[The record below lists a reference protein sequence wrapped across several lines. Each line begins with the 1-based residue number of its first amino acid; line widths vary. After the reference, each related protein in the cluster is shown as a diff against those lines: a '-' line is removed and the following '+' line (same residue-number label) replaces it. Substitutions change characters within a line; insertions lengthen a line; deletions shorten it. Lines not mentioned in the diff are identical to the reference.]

1 MYRKKILNL
10 IDWKTK
16 PNRKPLILNGARQVG
31 KSWLVRQFGKENY
44 EGQIIE
50 VNFEKSKNL
59 HTIFKTNFDIKR
71 IVFELNLALNT
82 TIDITKDLLFFDEIQ
97 ACPEALG
104 SLRYFYEE
112 MPNLHLI
119 AAGSLLDFE
128 FRNQP
133 FPVGRIETLNLYPL
147 SFYEFLIARNKVNL
161 VQLLDM
167 DFKEVPQE
175 TQTFFEEDFNLYL
188 IVGGMPEAVKYFID
202 TNDFKGVKKIQDD
215 LIYSYQQDFKKYQPA
230 VNTDCLLDILE
241 NCTKFIGNQIIYT
254 KLSQRFTSPTI
265 KKGVD
270 VLRTARLLQSV
281 QNVSVSNLPIVASG
295 KQFKL
300 FFLDIGLLLRISNL
314 DYRDLYLKKELSVA
328 FQGMLSEQFVAQQ
341 LIVQNEKQLYYWA
354 RNESGASSE
363 VDLVVLQDSK
373 IIPVEVK
380 AGKSGS
386 LKSLH
391 YLLDHNPNIEKA
403 IVFSLAK
410 KGIANKVNFVPIY
423 WAGIY

>member
-31 KSWLVRQFGKENY
+31 KSWLVRQFGIENY
-44 EGQIIE
+44 EGKIIE
-50 VNFEKSKNL
+50 VNLEKSKNL

-82 TIDITKDLLFFDEIQ
+82 TIDTTKDLLFFDEIQ

-133 FPVGRIETLNLYPL
+133 FPVGRIETMNLYPL
-147 SFYEFLIARNKVNL
+147 SFYEFLIARNKANL

-202 TNDFKGVKKIQDD
+202 TNDFNGVKKIQDD

-270 VLRTARLLQSV
+270 VLRTARLLQSI

-363 VDLVVLQDSK
+363 VDFVVLQDSK

-391 YLLDHNPNIEKA
+391 YLLDHNPDVEKA

-410 KGIANKVNFVPIY
+410 KGIENKINFVPIY